1 MNIPSTFSPPSTPGP
16 SSSGSV
22 SSKSGRGVKLA
33 PPAPASTLR
42 LMLLDDHEFI
52 LHGIAHVLASQPGIV
67 IVGTYNSSRA
77 LLQALRTQEADI
89 VVLDYSLS
97 PGEVDGLN
105 LIKAIGTRYPNMKVI
120 VISSLHTPATVA
132 LSLRCGALG
141 FVGKEL
147 GVEALLDAVRV
158 VAAGGVYLHP
168 SMENELNRNNV
179 ATLPLDAPDTEEQEP
194 VAFLVGTQSLTLRE
208 REVLRCCLDGL
219 SVTNIAA
226 KFSRSIKTIS
236 AQKQSA
242 YRKLGLRTDHELFK
256 LRTQLERR

>member
-1 MNIPSTFSPPSTPGP
+1 M
-16 SSSGSV
+16 
-22 SSKSGRGVKLA
+22 KADAAR
-33 PPAPASTLR
+33 LR

-52 LHGIAHVLASQPGIV
+52 LHGMAHVLASQADIQV
-67 IVGTYNSSRA
+67 VSTHNTSRS
-77 LLQALRTQEADI
+77 LLEALRTTEVDI

-105 LIKAIGTRYPNMKVI
+105 LIKAVGGRYPNIRVI

-132 LSLRCGALG
+132 LSLRCGAAG

-147 GVEALLDAVRV
+147 GSDELIRAVRTV
-158 VAAGGVYLHP
+158 AGGGIYLHAD
-168 SMENELNRNNV
+168 MEGELHCNNV
-179 ATLPLDAPDTEEQEP
+179 ATHPLEASEAEEGQP
-194 VAFLVGTQSLTLRE
+194 VAALLQMKSLTLRE

-219 SVTNIAA
+219 SVTKIAQ

-242 YRKLGLRTDHELFK
+242 YRKLGVRTDNELFK
-256 LRTQLERR
+256 QRAQLERW

>member
-1 MNIPSTFSPPSTPGP
+1 MKASTP
-16 SSSGSV
+16 S
-22 SSKSGRGVKLA
+22 
-33 PPAPASTLR
+33 LR

-52 LHGIAHVLASQPGIV
+52 LHGMSQVLASQPDIAV
-67 IVGTYNSSRA
+67 VSTHNSSRS
-77 LLQALRTQEADI
+77 LLDALRATEVDI

-105 LIKAIGTRYPNMKVI
+105 LIKAIGTRYPGVKVI

-132 LSLRCGALG
+132 LSLRCGAMG

-147 GVEALLDAVRV
+147 GADALLQAVRT
-158 VAAGGVYLHP
+158 VATGGVYLHP
-168 SMENELNRNNV
+168 DMESELQRNNV
-179 ATLPLDAPDTEEQEP
+179 ATLPLAVPSPVDQEP

-256 LRTQLERR
+256 LRTQLERQ